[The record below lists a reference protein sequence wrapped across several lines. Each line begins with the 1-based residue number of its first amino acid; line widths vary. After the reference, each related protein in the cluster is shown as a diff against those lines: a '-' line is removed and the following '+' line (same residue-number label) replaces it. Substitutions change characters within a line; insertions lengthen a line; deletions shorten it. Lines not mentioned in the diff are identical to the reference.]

1 MRTPIVQNPRIVGGQ
16 HFEKRI
22 LPLEQG
28 DIVQKEKVEDAI
40 VQQAVLKEQMSS
52 LQRGFERHVDDNRK
66 DFKDLHIR
74 ISDLRDEIW
83 EDFDKHQQEA
93 KKMMQWRWMLT
104 GVLTAFIF
112 FMTALQTYSTYNSSQ

>member
-1 MRTPIVQNPRIVGGQ
+1 MRTQIVPNHRIVGG
-16 HFEKRI
+16 HHSGKRI
-22 LPLEQG
+22 LPIEKG

-66 DFKDLHIR
+66 DFRDLHIR

-83 EDFDKHQQEA
+83 EDFEKHQQEA

-112 FMTALQTYSTYNSSQ
+112 FMTALQTYSTYIASQ